1 MWLHTHPG
9 TSVFELGL
17 TGSGLRLM
25 IFHKMSPR
33 THHTICNKI
42 TAKGPV
48 VIYSLGGGGGGEG
61 FGAKQG
67 EIWPILPLNVTS

>member
-1 MWLHTHPG
+1 MWLHKHPG
-9 TSVFELGL
+9 TRGFELG
-17 TGSGLRLM
+17 TNGSGLRLM

-48 VIYSLGGGGGGEG
+48 IIYSQGGEG
-61 FGAKQG
+61 GGVAKDLGLKKVKFGQSS
-67 EIWPILPLNVTS
+67 L

>member
-1 MWLHTHPG
+1 MWLHKHPG

-17 TGSGLRLM
+17 NGSRLRLL
-25 IFHKMSPR
+25 IFHKISPR

-48 VIYSLGGGGGGEG
+48 IIYSLGGDEG

>member
-1 MWLHTHPG
+1 MWLHKHPG
-9 TSVFELGL
+9 TRGFELG
-17 TGSGLRLM
+17 TNGSGLRRM

-48 VIYSLGGGGGGEG
+48 IIYSQGGGGGGVAKELG
-61 FGAKQG
+61 LKKVKFGQSS
-67 EIWPILPLNVTS
+67 L